1 MLRLNWKAVTRKMHY
16 WASLIIFLPAFIII
30 ASGTVLQLKKDVHWI
45 QPATLRGIGT
55 LPQISFADIL
65 AAAQS
70 VEAADITGWQDIDRL
85 DVRPSRG
92 MLKIRSLNQW
102 EIQIDAVTAEILQ
115 VAYRRSDLIE
125 TIHDGSFFHDKIKL
139 WIFFPTAIILFTM
152 WLTGSYLFVLPV
164 LARRRKRERL
174 KIKAG
179 LRV

>member
-1 MLRLNWKAVTRKMHY
+1 
-16 WASLIIFLPAFIII
+16 
-30 ASGTVLQLKKDVHWI
+30 
-45 QPATLRGIGT
+45 
-55 LPQISFADIL
+55 
-65 AAAQS
+65 
-70 VEAADITGWQDIDRL
+70 
-85 DVRPSRG
+85 

-102 EIQIDAVTAEILQ
+102 EIQIDAATAEILQ

-125 TIHDGSFFHDKIKL
+125 TIHDGSFFHDNIKL

-179 LRV
+179 LSV